1 MTNFLRENKLTLA
14 RNINIKYISIK
25 RNIKII
31 LLQSVTSITIIKYY
45 LQ

>member
-31 LLQSVTSITIIKYY
+31 LIQSVTCIIIIKY